1 VNRRRRTEP
10 VPEACPLVLRLF
22 GACDATTQTGLR
34 MQLRRA
40 GASAEGRQLVV
51 DLTDVPFMDATGL
64 ASLIEVQALI
74 SSGLTI
80 RNPPWSLTRILV
92 ALNLTGLFN
101 IEETRLSESRL
112 TGHKTA

>member
-1 VNRRRRTEP
+1 
-10 VPEACPLVLRLF
+10 
-22 GACDATTQTGLR
+22 

-64 ASLIEVQALI
+64 AALIEVQALI
-74 SSGLTI
+74 SGGLTI

-92 ALNLTGLFN
+92 ALNLTGLF
-101 IEETRLSESRL
+101 EHRGDPTQRVAAHAARRTQDSV
-112 TGHKTA
+112 TAVGGGRARDAGSG